1 MTENNGREAAK
12 DNDLFF
18 TCSLIDYIAR
28 KTQNTRA
35 DVVNMLGAEKV
46 EKIYD
51 LADIYH
57 SDNIERVSDDFIR
70 EAGIRNGEFDNVK
83 ECNYA
88 IPSHWDIGNQL
99 GKERLE
105 KIYDL
110 ADVYHCDNIER
121 VSDDFIEE
129 AQIGIGT
136 FDNVGECKYSIPSHW
151 DIGKVY
157 KRLIK
162 AVAEHE
168 KIGIIEALFKVYN
181 SFLSTKIDD
190 YNSSMYYENPA
201 YLLECYLE
209 SRVI

>member
-88 IPSHWDIGNQL
+88 IPSHWDIG
-99 GKERLE
+99 
-105 KIYDL
+105 
-110 ADVYHCDNIER
+110 
-121 VSDDFIEE
+121 
-129 AQIGIGT
+129 
-136 FDNVGECKYSIPSHW
+136 
-151 DIGKVY
+151 KVY

-168 KIGIIEALFKVYN
+168 KIGIIEALFKVCN